1 MTAPVASTTSQT
13 FRSTSSSGSVFVINI
28 NPRHDSKSG
37 SKVILWNDV
46 QRVFKNVQ
54 FIMDG
59 NAAVSFLTDDNFEE
73 YSELTQR

>member
-1 MTAPVASTTSQT
+1 MPAPVASTTSQT

-28 NPRHDSKSG
+28 NPRNDSKSG
-37 SKVILWNDV
+37 CKVILWNDV

-59 NAAVSFLTDDNFEE
+59 DAAVSFLTDDNFEE
-73 YSELTQR
+73 